1 MKTRLPLLL
10 SLIILPLFL
19 NGCMTMGWGGTHDN
33 RSRTGTQNQILVK
46 ERQIEN
52 YTLAAEFPSAVI
64 HEEVQ
69 VRFALEIEGGETS
82 KRSKSESISLQ
93 INKQNGDTVEKTF
106 TKLQPDHSLST
117 ASRFVFPYRFEK
129 AGTYE
134 ISFLIED
141 TFGED
146 LESPYTISTT
156 LPVSQ
161 SYNNNHHDTFNSVP
175 WIMAGGAVM
184 TGLMIWMMAN

>member
-1 MKTRLPLLL
+1 
-10 SLIILPLFL
+10 
-19 NGCMTMGWGGTHDN
+19 MTMGWGGYHGPN
-33 RSRTGTQNQILVK
+33 QSRTGNQNQILVK

-52 YTLAAEFPSAVI
+52 YTLAAEFPSSVVGD
-64 HEEVQ
+64 E
-69 VRFALEIEGGETS
+69 VRFALEIEGGEAS
-82 KRSKSESISLQ
+82 KGSISESISLQ
-93 INKQNGDTVEKTF
+93 ISKQNGDTVEKTF

-117 ASRFVFPYRFEK
+117 ASRFVFPYRFEE

-141 TFGED
+141 TFGEE

-161 SYNNNHHDTFNSVP
+161 SYNTNHHDTFNSVP

-184 TGLMIWMMAN
+184 TGLMVWMMAN

>member
-1 MKTRLPLLL
+1 MKIRSSLLLSLTILPLLL
-10 SLIILPLFL
+10 S
-19 NGCMTMGWGGTHDN
+19 GCMTMGWGGYHGPN
-33 RSRTGTQNQILVK
+33 QSRTGNQNQILVK

-52 YTLAAEFPSAVI
+52 YTLVAEFPSAVI
-64 HEEVQ
+64 HEEV
-69 VRFALEIEGGETS
+69 RFALEIEGGEAS
-82 KRSKSESISLQ
+82 KGSISESISLQ
-93 INKQNGDTVEKTF
+93 ISKQNGDTVEKTF

-117 ASRFVFPYRFEK
+117 ASRFVFPYRFEE

-141 TFGED
+141 TFGEE

-161 SYNNNHHDTFNSVP
+161 SYNTNHHDTFNSVP